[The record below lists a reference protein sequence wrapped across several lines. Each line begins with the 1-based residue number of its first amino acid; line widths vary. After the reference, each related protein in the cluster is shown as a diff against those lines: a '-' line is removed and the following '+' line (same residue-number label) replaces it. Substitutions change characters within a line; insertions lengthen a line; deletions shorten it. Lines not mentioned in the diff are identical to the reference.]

1 MSCTLSLDRYLEF
14 FHLLTK
20 GSGQVQA
27 LSELERSVLKAADLK
42 QASSSGGATNGLDLM
57 CRLQAWC

>member
-57 CRLQAWC
+57 